1 MLGENGIEL
10 RSSREAVLLVG
21 PHWMGQFWW
30 RSSRTGRAGATQPA
44 PDLVLSGA
52 PAAPAPPGGASHCQT
67 ALVLLKQEID

>member
-21 PHWMGQFWW
+21 PRWMGQFWW

-52 PAAPAPPGGASHCQT
+52 PAAPAHQGEPAT
-67 ALVLLKQEID
+67 ARQPWCC